1 MTNRLRT
8 EIQEEE
14 AELAAEKAAEESVKV
29 KAKKDVPE
37 NFLTQLFSKELV
49 STEKATSALPFVLFL
64 AALGMVYIWNMHQA
78 ENNIRDIDK
87 LGKEVKE
94 LSALYKSAKA
104 ELAYKSTLSQ
114 VSAQADSLIGLKEPV
129 EPPHKIT
136 VKEGEQ

>member
-29 KAKKDVPE
+29 KKDVPE

-64 AALGMVYIWNMHQA
+64 AMLGMVYIWNMHQA

-136 VKEGEQ
+136 VKEDEQ